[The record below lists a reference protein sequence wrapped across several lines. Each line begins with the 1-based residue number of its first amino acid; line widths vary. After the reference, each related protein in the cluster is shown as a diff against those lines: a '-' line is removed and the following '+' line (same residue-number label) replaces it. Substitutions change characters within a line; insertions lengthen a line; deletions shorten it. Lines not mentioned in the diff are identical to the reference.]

1 MDTEQKFDVF
11 ISYKRISLPTAN
23 NLYYRLT
30 TKGYS
35 TFFDLEEM
43 RSDDFDKQLLHY
55 IGNAKDVFVILEE
68 HSLDACKNGTWETD
82 WFCREIMFA
91 LEHNKNIIPI
101 LLNGYEMPKE
111 KDLPD
116 KLKRLTKQDAP
127 KFDFAYFSEYIE
139 RLIRNNRITSKPNK
153 KDIATSV
160 FKFYANEQTQIY
172 KEGKLV
178 CSLNKDA
185 DEPYYLPVSRKGD
198 YRFKGVNVVTE
209 EQKILDEYI
218 DVDEEKKVE
227 IKWDRIQKDHP
238 PKKKQKK
245 ILDEIVTQELLL
257 KDEVRIHLPENKVRA
272 IVALVLNADGI
283 SFELQENFLKDLG
296 SGLATA
302 QNNLGFALK
311 DPLKKIKWLEKAVEN
326 GSGVAM
332 ITLGKIY
339 ANGEG
344 VKKNVSKALDYFR
357 TASANCYHDE
367 VVDLVNKLFVEE
379 EEYESKDH
387 EISPSNLIKLG
398 DLYYELTDS
407 DITSLKVVNHSTYKN
422 CNILTIPEKINR
434 HGVEL
439 TVKEIESYAF
449 ADCTSLLAITLPNS
463 IKIIRKNAFEN
474 CSSLP
479 LLIIPDSVKK
489 IEDGAFKNC
498 TSLKHITIP
507 NDIVADSQMNLYDY
521 CLKNG
526 VYQSMDI
533 SSASIGVGDQAFY
546 GCSAINSVT
555 LTTHSIAEFCKGIG
569 NDLLYRSGISAKRII
584 KINDVE
590 HPHIKIP
597 NEIKYIRNRTF
608 YKCST
613 LEVVTIPETVLEINS
628 WAFEGCNS
636 LSTIKYTGTMQ
647 KWAAIKKGENW
658 NNGVPATVIHCT
670 DGDVEM

>member
-1 MDTEQKFDVF
+1 MSQEKKERIF
-11 ISYKRISLPTAN
+11 ISYKRV
-23 NLYYRLT
+23 
-30 TKGYS
+30 
-35 TFFDLEEM
+35 
-43 RSDDFDKQLLHY
+43 DKERVFA
-55 IGNAKDVFVILEE
+55 IKDGIKK
-68 HSLDACKNGTWETD
+68 ATD
-82 WFCREIMFA
+82 EDCWID
-91 LEHNKNIIPI
+91 
-101 LLNGYEMPKE
+101 LNGIESDEQFSNVIVKAINRCEVFLFMYSKEHAKITDFEEDWTIKEITFAKE
-111 KDLPD
+111 KKKRIVIVNIDDTPLIDQFLFEFPRKQRIDASDASALAHLYKDLCSW
-116 KLKRLTKQDAP
+116 LKID
-127 KFDFAYFSEYIE
+127 
-139 RLIRNNRITSKPNK
+139 IRKKTETTQSITL
-153 KDIATSV
+153 
-160 FKFYANEQTQIY
+160 E
-172 KEGKLV
+172 
-178 CSLNKDA
+178 
-185 DEPYYLPVSRKGD
+185 
-198 YRFKGVNVVTE
+198 
-209 EQKILDEYI
+209 
-218 DVDEEKKVE
+218 DVA
-227 IKWDRIQKDHP
+227 
-238 PKKKQKK
+238 
-245 ILDEIVTQELLL
+245 TQELLL
-257 KDEVRIHLPENKVRA
+257 NDQVRESLPETKVRE
-272 IVALVLNADGI
+272 IVKFVLTADGI
-283 SFELQENFLKDLG
+283 SSKYQERFVQDLKY
-296 SGLATA
+296 GLATA
-302 QNNLGFALK
+302 QNNLGFALE
-311 DPLKKIKWLEKAVEN
+311 DPNQKVKWLNKAVKS
-326 GSGVAM
+326 GSGAAM
-332 ITLGKIY
+332 LTLGKMY
-339 ANGEG
+339 AYGEG
-344 VKKNVSKALDYFR
+344 IEKNTNKALDYFR
-357 TASANCYHDE
+357 KASAIGYHDE

-387 EISPSNLIKLG
+387 EISPSNLIKSG

-479 LLIIPDSVKK
+479 LLIIPDSVEK

-647 KWAAIKKGENW
+647 KWAAIKKSENW

-670 DGDVEM
+670 DGDVEI